1 MSDTPPSAGPKLFV
15 ERGAYRRRR
24 LRDAARM
31 LPAAGAVLWMVPL
44 LWSPGASAMEQSTV
58 GGWLY
63 LFGVWVLLIIAAA
76 MLSRPA
82 LKADEADTPNRASE
96 PGGRG

>member
-1 MSDTPPSAGPKLFV
+1 
-15 ERGAYRRRR
+15 
-24 LRDAARM
+24 M

-44 LWSPGASAMEQSTV
+44 LWSPGASGMEQSTV

-82 LKADEADTPNRASE
+82 LKADEADNPNRASE